1 MDIRNV
7 QKTGN
12 MFYVYLPTAWCRKF
26 SINSNSELRVSMQSD
41 GAITFNP
48 VLTEPKPKHIDIFV
62 DEKDINILNKIIVAC
77 YINPASSFKIHLK
90 ENLDQAKL
98 LHQKKLVSIELIEMD
113 GKTITCESSVS
124 VSDPEHLLRTILS
137 KVKNMLLVT
146 TRSYNKELVERYEE
160 EIDRN
165 RLLIEKAIINS
176 LTFRSQSKTKV
187 IYLYYISQVTRE
199 LERMADRIVLIRN
212 KEVKYFGL
220 IIERIDA
227 LRRII
232 DIIFTEEFDSK
243 TVIEFSKLVAS
254 LPESQVTSVNAYN
267 KRRIKDNL
275 DNICD
280 VLMDWA
286 ITNKVEQ

>member
-12 MFYVYLPTAWCRKF
+12 MFYVYLPTAWCKKF
-26 SINSNSELRVSMQSD
+26 GISSKSELRVSMQSD

-48 VLTEPKPKHIDIFV
+48 VLTEPKPKHIDVYV
-62 DEKDINILNKIIVAC
+62 DETNLDVINKIIVAC

-90 ENLDQAKL
+90 EKLDQAKL

-113 GKTITCESSVS
+113 GNTITCESSVS

-146 TRSYNKELVERYEE
+146 TKSYNKELIERYEE

-165 RLLIEKAIINS
+165 RLLIEKATINA

-187 IYLYYISQVTRE
+187 IYLYYISQLTRE
-199 LERMADRIVLIRN
+199 LERMADRIILIGN
-212 KEVKYFGL
+212 KETKYL
-220 IIERIDA
+220 DLVIERIDM
-227 LRRII
+227 LRGIV
-232 DIIFTEEFDSK
+232 DKVFTDEFNSK
-243 TVIEFSKLVAS
+243 TVIDFSKLVAK
-254 LPESQVTSVNAYN
+254 LPEGPVTSVNAYN

-286 ITNKVEQ
+286 ITNEVEK